1 MTEFGDRIATIVVR
15 ATSPDHG
22 VHAEVR
28 GRDEVQI
35 RLAPGAY
42 RSYTESALAHQ
53 LCQVG
58 ALLWTR
64 HRRAYLETMEDYL
77 GDLVDEG
84 YENAN
89 QREYWQRLEQ
99 LPVTGTS
106 ARQYLTLRSRALVSW
121 EVELA
126 PGTIRALRETE
137 FLDELSSAVRAA
149 LADYRA
155 RVTLLTDELLDLGV
169 PRGRRAGTQGGRRS

>member
-1 MTEFGDRIATIVVR
+1 MPDFGDQIAAIVVR

-22 VHAEVR
+22 IHAEVR
-28 GRDEVQI
+28 GRDEVTI
-35 RLAPGAY
+35 RLASGAY
-42 RSYTESALAHQ
+42 RSYNESALARQ

-58 ALLWTR
+58 TLLWIR
-64 HRRAYLETMEDYL
+64 HRRAYLETVEDYL
-77 GDLVDEG
+77 GGLVDDG

-89 QREYWQRLEQ
+89 QREFWRRLEQ
-99 LPVTGTS
+99 LPVIGTS
-106 ARQYLTLRSRALVSW
+106 ARRCLTLRSRALVSW
-121 EVELA
+121 EVEIA

-137 FLDELSSAVRAA
+137 FLEELSSSVRAA

-169 PRGRRAGTQGGRRS
+169 PRGRRAGTHTDGRS